1 MQVLRDLAYK
11 VHMRSILCVTLALCA
26 VGLSLGCGDDSSDPA
41 QTPAAGKKYDPC
53 VLLTQQDAETALS
66 QTLKNTKHNTEAI
79 NATGQKICY
88 YEETSGTT
96 MVFAQLSLNEQ
107 ASMTNG
113 MSAEQ
118 LYETMKAAVTAPT
131 TVAGVG
137 DEAYYG
143 GSGLKLGAGLTT
155 LVKSKGVVINVMVG
169 LGTGNTDEAAHLAM
183 EKELTLDA
191 ISRL

>member
-1 MQVLRDLAYK
+1 MKPLFCLA
-11 VHMRSILCVTLALCA
+11 LALCA
-26 VGLSLGCGDDSSDPA
+26 SSLSIACSDDSAAPAGTPSDSS
-41 QTPAAGKKYDPC
+41 KKYDPC
-53 VLLTQQDAETALS
+53 VLLTQQDAETSLGK
-66 QTLKNTKHNTEAI
+66 TVKNTKHDVEAI
-79 NATGQKICY
+79 NATGQKLCY

-118 LYETMKAAVTAPT
+118 LYEAMKAGVTAPT
-131 TVAGVG
+131 AVTGVG

-143 GSGLKLGAGLTT
+143 GSGLKLGAGVTT

-169 LGTGNTDEAAHLAM
+169 LLPTSTAPSSPS
-183 EKELTLDA
+183 T
-191 ISRL
+191 SRLPTMAAIAPAPWP